1 MDFEE
6 LPYISAT
13 AVAALANDLRATL
26 RVIVSGLDA
35 IRGHVPQTPQIDQT
49 LADLDSA
56 IDAAFYVG
64 REMLAL
70 AQPART
76 EPTLIDL
83 NELVAH
89 AREMVERVLGD
100 AIRLSLNL
108 SATAPVIKAD
118 LVQLEWVLLNLAWNA
133 ADSMPNGGRVRIET
147 VSIDIPPDIATDGTY
162 KGRHHVRLTV
172 SDTGS
177 GMSPDVRNRAVEPFF
192 STRTGKTGLGLTSAS
207 ITVRRLGGSL
217 RLRDNSPQGTSVDI
231 YLPVQRTPP
240 QNG

>member
-6 LPYISAT
+6 LPYISAA
-13 AVAALANDLRATL
+13 AVAALANDLRANL
-26 RVIVSGLDA
+26 RVIVSCLDA
-35 IRGHVPQTPQIDQT
+35 IRGHVPQTPQIDQNF
-49 LADLDSA
+49 ADLDSA
-56 IDAAFYVG
+56 IDGAFYIG

-70 AQPART
+70 VQPARA
-76 EPTLIDL
+76 EPTRIDV

-89 AREMVERVLGD
+89 ARDMVERVLGD
-100 AIRLSLNL
+100 AIPLSLNL
-108 SATAPVIKAD
+108 SATAPIVKAD

-133 ADSMPNGGRVRIET
+133 ADSMPTGGRVRIET
-147 VSIDIPPDIATDGTY
+147 VSIDIPPDIATEGTY

-177 GMSPDVRNRAVEPFF
+177 GMSPEVKDRAIEPFF
-192 STRTGKTGLGLTSAS
+192 STRTGKTGLGLTSVAM
-207 ITVRRLGGSL
+207 TVRRLGGSL

-231 YLPVQRTPP
+231 YLPVQGTPP